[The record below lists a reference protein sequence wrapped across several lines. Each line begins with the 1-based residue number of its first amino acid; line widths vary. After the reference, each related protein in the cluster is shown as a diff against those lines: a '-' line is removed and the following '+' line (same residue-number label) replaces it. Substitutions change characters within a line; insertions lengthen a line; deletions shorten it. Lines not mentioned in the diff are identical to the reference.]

1 MVERNATS
9 AQLEESQEGNLIDLP
24 PPRAQRMLC
33 RRAAT
38 LKSLASIG
46 SEGRS
51 TDAEGD
57 EDVAEE
63 LLPQFCTYRLDRG
76 SFIDGML
83 SALPR
88 HTDERGSTRRKHDT
102 ASHLEPHSVLVTV
115 RDWGTAFAGC
125 TMLSPW

>member
-1 MVERNATS
+1 
-9 AQLEESQEGNLIDLP
+9 
-24 PPRAQRMLC
+24 MLC

-83 SALPR
+83 WPIPR
-88 HTDERGSTRRKHDT
+88 EEREPRINT
-102 ASHLEPHSVLVTV
+102 AKACEPA
-115 RDWGTAFAGC
+115 RDN
-125 TMLSPW
+125 MLSPCCFRVH

>member
-83 SALPR
+83 SPIPR
-88 HTDERGSTRRKHDT
+88 HILELSMIT
-102 ASHLEPHSVLVTV
+102 AKA
-115 RDWGTAFAGC
+115 WGC
-125 TMLSPW
+125 Q